1 MGHRRDKDRTGR
13 AETERPS
20 VHPSAQRGDQRLPGL
35 MALQRGIGNRA
46 VVETLRRSGHAEAQ
60 ERDGD
65 GETSEALPSA
75 VQRST
80 VHKVLNSGGRPLDDS
95 TRTSMEARLGADLSD
110 VRVHDDSAARASA
123 TELGA
128 RAYTSGSHVVIGAGG
143 ADRLTLAHE
152 LTHVL
157 QQRSGPVAGTD
168 NGAGLNV
175 SDPSDRFERE
185 AESNARRVMA
195 GPAPDLATEGGETA
209 GHPHPAHAVQRL
221 PAGAGDRTTA
231 SPAVQRVA
239 AEGLTLGANTSGV
252 SRASDPAFEE
262 EAEAF
267 ERKLAAKASSHA
279 AANGALADMAAKAKA
294 YIRSGVG
301 GAWDH
306 ADQRLAEIFKTVGQE
321 GVKNSGFVGT
331 AVSDVMAVFDEGTL
345 SERYTHIVRFF
356 TEVLARDLAGTE
368 KREEID
374 EQMRQAQLNVPL
386 LQDRR
391 RAIEK
396 AVQKD
401 KEDREA
407 KEQAGEK
414 TEADPKMNFTRHIAP
429 VPKGSAVEHQGDARV
444 RRDAVMKEIDP
455 DADIKDIGLG
465 GHTVAQTGL
474 EFSDRQNAM
483 HTKDDPA
490 WDKEQDALKWAAGAR
505 VWMIKEENSWVE
517 AQRKL
522 SLPLGGGPSGTTNT
536 MMSAAK
542 LLGADNYGARL
553 ASIGFLIGASHHT
566 LVEIMAA
573 AEPFGCAYDPTQ
585 GIYRNISPLTEE
597 ELRSCGRDGKFPGE
611 TASAGTGSVA

>member
-1 MGHRRDKDRTGR
+1 M
-13 AETERPS
+13 S
-20 VHPSAQRGDQRLPGL
+20 
-35 MALQRGIGNRA
+35 LQRGIGNRA
-46 VVETLRRSGHAEAQ
+46 VVETLRRSGHAKAQ
-60 ERDGD
+60 ERNGD
-65 GETSEALPSA
+65 GETPEALPSA

-195 GPAPDLATEGGETA
+195 GPAPDLATDDGETA
-209 GHPHPAHAVQRL
+209 GHPQPAHAVQRM
-221 PAGAGDRTTA
+221 PAAAGDRATA
-231 SPAVQRVA
+231 PPMVQRV

-252 SRASDPAFEE
+252 SRAADPEFEA

-267 ERKLAAKASSHA
+267 ERKLAAKASAHA
-279 AANGALADMAAKAKA
+279 SANDALAVMAAKAKA

-306 ADQRLAEIFKTVGQE
+306 ADQRLAEVFKIVGQD
-321 GVKNSGFVGT
+321 GVGKSGFVGT

-356 TEVLARDLAGTE
+356 TEVLARDLAGSD
-368 KREEID
+368 KREQID

-386 LQDRR
+386 LQERR
-391 RAIEK
+391 RAM
-396 AVQKD
+396 
-401 KEDREA
+401 
-407 KEQAGEK
+407 EQADITPEK
-414 TEADPKMNFTRHIAP
+414 VVTRHIAP
-429 VPKGSAVEHQGDARV
+429 VPKGSAVEHQADARV
-444 RRDAVMKEIDP
+444 RRDEVMKKIDP
-455 DADIKDIGLG
+455 DVDTEDIGLS

-490 WDKEQDALKWAAGAR
+490 WDKEQDALKWVAGAR

-517 AQRKL
+517 ARRKL

-573 AEPFGCAYDPTQ
+573 AEPFGCEYDPTQ
-585 GIYRNISPLTEE
+585 GIYRDIKPLTEA
-597 ELRSCGRDGKFPGE
+597 ELRSCGKDGKFPGE

>member
-1 MGHRRDKDRTGR
+1 MGFRRDRDRTGR

-35 MALQRGIGNRA
+35 MSLQRGIGNRA

-60 ERDGD
+60 ERESDG
-65 GETSEALPSA
+65 GTPEALPSA

-128 RAYTSGSHVVIGAGG
+128 RAYTSGSHVVIGSGG

-168 NGAGLNV
+168 NGAGLSV

-209 GHPHPAHAVQRL
+209 GHPQPAHAVQRL

-231 SPAVQRVA
+231 SPVVQRVA
-239 AEGLTLGANTSGV
+239 GGLTLGANTSEV
-252 SRASDPAFEE
+252 SRASDPAFEK

-267 ERKLAAKASSHA
+267 ERKLAAKASSHE
-279 AANGALADMAAKAKA
+279 AANGALADMAAKAKT

-301 GAWDH
+301 GAWNH
-306 ADQRLAEIFKTVGQE
+306 ADQRLAEVFKIVGQE
-321 GVKNSGFVGT
+321 GVGKSGFVGT
-331 AVSDVMAVFDEGTL
+331 AVSDVMAVFDDGTL

-374 EQMRQAQLNVPL
+374 EQMRQAQFNVPL
-386 LQDRR
+386 LQERR
-391 RAIEK
+391 RAM
-396 AVQKD
+396 
-401 KEDREA
+401 
-407 KEQAGEK
+407 EQADLTPDKVE
-414 TEADPKMNFTRHIAP
+414 TRDIAP
-429 VPKGSAVEHQGDARV
+429 VPKGSAVEHQTGARV
-444 RRDAVMKEIDP
+444 RRDEVMKKIDP
-455 DADIKDIGLG
+455 DVDTEDIGLG

-483 HTKDDPA
+483 HTKEDPA
-490 WDKEQDALKWAAGAR
+490 WDKEQDALKWVAGAR
-505 VWMIKEENSWVE
+505 VWMINEEHSWVE
-517 AQRKL
+517 ARRKL

-573 AEPFGCAYDPTQ
+573 AEPFGCEYDPTQ
-585 GIYRNISPLTEE
+585 GIYRNIRPLTQE
-597 ELRSCGRDGKFPGE
+597 ELRSCGEGGKFPGE

>member
-1 MGHRRDKDRTGR
+1 M
-13 AETERPS
+13 
-20 VHPSAQRGDQRLPGL
+20 
-35 MALQRGIGNRA
+35 
-46 VVETLRRSGHAEAQ
+46 VETLRRSGHAEAQ

-65 GETSEALPSA
+65 GETPEALPSA

-168 NGAGLNV
+168 NGAGLSV

-195 GPAPDLATEGGETA
+195 GPGPDLATEGGETA
-209 GHPHPAHAVQRL
+209 GHPQPAHAVQRL
-221 PAGAGDRTTA
+221 PAGMGDRTTA
-231 SPAVQRVA
+231 SPVVQRVA

-252 SRASDPAFEE
+252 SRAADPEFEA

-267 ERKLAAKASSHA
+267 ERKLAATASAHA
-279 AANGALADMAAKAKA
+279 SANDALAVMAAKAKA

-306 ADQRLAEIFKTVGQE
+306 ADQRLAEVFKIVGQD
-321 GVKNSGFVGT
+321 GVGKSGFVGT

-356 TEVLARDLAGTE
+356 TEVLARDLAGSD
-368 KREEID
+368 KREQID

-386 LQDRR
+386 LQERR
-391 RAIEK
+391 RAMERADITPEK
-396 AVQKD
+396 VV
-401 KEDREA
+401 
-407 KEQAGEK
+407 
-414 TEADPKMNFTRHIAP
+414 TRDIAP
-429 VPKGSAVEHQGDARV
+429 VPKGSAVEHQTDARV
-444 RRDAVMKEIDP
+444 RRDEVMKKIDP
-455 DADIKDIGLG
+455 DVDTEDIGLS

-490 WDKEQDALKWAAGAR
+490 WDKEQDALKWVAGAR

-517 AQRKL
+517 ARRKL

-573 AEPFGCAYDPTQ
+573 AEPFGCEYDPTQ
-585 GIYRNISPLTEE
+585 GIYRDIRPLTEA
-597 ELRSCGRDGKFPGE
+597 ELRSCGKDGKFPGE